1 MKKIRIIFAAAF
13 LLTILAVPATVTAQ
27 ENSQDNK
34 EKDLKALEELNA
46 QKKITSEQKK
56 AQDDQTKAMHDQ
68 QKLIDEALRNAK
80 EQMDAGALKYGDAM
94 QLYKRNLPNFNGE
107 FFNGEPFILP
117 DMGDFQG
124 FHWDENSERTS
135 WNFAKSVKDDS
146 FSRDYIFDVD
156 PNSNSVVMSVNGDCK
171 AGDIRIKIIMPGGKT
186 YSDIVIDESGNLNWR
201 KSFQMS
207 DEENKDK
214 AGAWKFQIDASKATG
229 YFKISLQT
237 Y

>member
-13 LLTILAVPATVTAQ
+13 LLTICALPGTVTAQ
-27 ENSQDNK
+27 EISQDNK
-34 EKDLKALEELNA
+34 EKELKSLEELNN
-46 QKKITSEQKK
+46 QKNTTSDQKIAHEEQ
-56 AQDDQTKAMHDQ
+56 AKAMQEQ
-68 QKLIDEALRNAK
+68 QKVLEEAMKNAQEQIDQAS
-80 EQMDAGALKYGDAM
+80 KYGG
-94 QLYKRNLPNFNGE
+94 QWKLFKGNLPEFQGNFR
-107 FFNGEPFILP
+107 GEPFVLP
-117 DMGDFQG
+117 EMGDFQG

-135 WNFAKSVKDDS
+135 WNYAKSVKDDS

-156 PNSNSVVMSVNGDCK
+156 PGSNSVVMSVNGDCK

-186 YSDIVIDESGNLNWR
+186 YSDTVIDESVNLNWR

-207 DEENKDK
+207 NEENKDK

-237 Y
+237 F